1 MIAFHTPQSLMF
13 LRYDKKR
20 KQWLSDYKSSDVTLD
35 HYEKY
40 GILEYARFPSWVTYE
55 CMAQMAND
63 TEQMREIIRQGYDML
78 VVNVGN
84 YKSILVSTNQLPVNV
99 IRKN

>member
-1 MIAFHTPQSLMF
+1 MMAYHTPQSLMV

-20 KQWLSDYKSSDVTLD
+20 KHWLSDYKASDVTLD

-40 GILEYARFPSWVTYE
+40 GILEYARFPSWVTSE
-55 CMAQMAND
+55 SMAQMAND
-63 TEQMREIIRQGYDML
+63 TEQMREIIRNGYDML

-99 IRKN
+99 IRKR